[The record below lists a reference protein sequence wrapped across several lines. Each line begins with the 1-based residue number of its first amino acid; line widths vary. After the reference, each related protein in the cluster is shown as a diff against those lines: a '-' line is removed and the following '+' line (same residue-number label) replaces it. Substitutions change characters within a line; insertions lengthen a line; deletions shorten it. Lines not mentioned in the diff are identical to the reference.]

1 MQKPY
6 RNRRPQRNTQRN
18 GQREYRNE
26 EKNKAPLVDMYNIFK
41 YAVVWI
47 VLSLVAFGVKKLVMT
62 GISMSPTGSVGN
74 GMLTLSE
81 VHNTGAAFNLF
92 AGQPE
97 MIITAS
103 FLAVALIT
111 FVMIIT
117 STKQSGTAVSA
128 MAALA
133 AGITMNMMER
143 INLGY
148 VVDYIHCDFAP
159 NIPVF
164 NVPDIFIVV
173 GACCLILSVLTRK

>member
-1 MQKPY
+1 MQNQY
-6 RNRRPQRNTQRN
+6 RNRRPQRNY
-18 GQREYRNE
+18 QREERTEQNQ
-26 EKNKAPLVDMYNIFK
+26 KNQLIDVYNIFK
-41 YAVVWI
+41 YAVIWI
-47 VLSLVAFGVKKLVMT
+47 ILSLVAFGVKKLVMM
-62 GISMSPTGSVGN
+62 GISMSPTGYVGN
-74 GMLTLSE
+74 GMLTLKE

-97 MIITAS
+97 MIITTS
-103 FLAVALIT
+103 FFAVALLT
-111 FVMIIT
+111 FVLIVT
-117 STKQSGTAVSA
+117 SAKQSGTAVSA

-164 NVPDIFIVV
+164 NVPDIYIVV

>member
-1 MQKPY
+1 MQNQY
-6 RNRRPQRNTQRN
+6 RNRRPQRKY
-18 GQREYRNE
+18 QREQRIEQKQKTSLFDIYSI
-26 EKNKAPLVDMYNIFK
+26 VK
-41 YAVVWI
+41 YFAIWI
-47 VLSLVAFGVKKLVMT
+47 ILALVAFGVKKLVMM
-62 GISMSPTGSVGN
+62 GISMSPVGYVGN
-74 GMLTLSE
+74 GMLTLRE

-103 FLAVALIT
+103 FFAVALIT
-111 FVMIIT
+111 FVMIVT
-117 STKQSGTAVSA
+117 SGKQSGTAVSA

-133 AGITMNMMER
+133 AGITMNMLER

-159 NIPVF
+159 NVPVF
-164 NVPDIFIVV
+164 NVPDIYIVV